1 MTREDFYFDSR
12 DGVNKIHAVRWIPA
26 GDPVAVLQIIHGMC
40 EHVDRYEDFAKYMCE
55 KGFLV
60 TANDHLGHGKSIVD
74 NCPGYFTDKNPANVV
89 IRDVH
94 RLKKLTEEKY
104 NHKPYF
110 VLGHS
115 MGSFILRNYL
125 FRYGKGITGAIVM
138 GTGMEPHVKILSMEM
153 LSSLGCLFGK
163 AKSHNLFI
171 TKQGFGTYL
180 KKIDNPRTQ
189 SDWLTKRED
198 IVDKYIADPLS
209 GFLFTNNGYK
219 TLSELLLPLYKK
231 KNIEKIPV
239 TLPVLIV
246 SGTEDPVGEYGKAPK
261 ALYESFKKTGMQKV
275 TLKLYEGDRHE
286 VLNETDNETVYSDI
300 YTWITENK

>member
-12 DGVNKIHAVRWIPA
+12 DGINKIHAVRWIPA
-26 GDPVAVLQIIHGMC
+26 GEPVAVLQIVHGMC

-60 TANDHLGHGKSIVD
+60 TANDHLGHGKSITEKG
-74 NCPGYFTDKNPANVV
+74 PGYFTEKNSANVV

-110 VLGHS
+110 ILGHS
-115 MGSFILRNYL
+115 MGSFVLRNYL
-125 FRYGKGITGAIVM
+125 FRYGKGISGAIVM
-138 GTGMEPHVKILSMEM
+138 GTGMEPYFKVLSMEVI
-153 LSSLGCLFGK
+153 SSLGCFFR
-163 AKSHNLFI
+163 KSNKHNLFI

-180 KKIDNPRTQ
+180 KRIENPRTM

-231 KNIEKIPV
+231 NNIEKIPV
-239 TLPVLIV
+239 TLPVLII
-246 SGTEDPVGEYGKAPK
+246 SGTEDPVGDYGKAPR
-261 ALYESFKKTGMQKV
+261 AVYESFKKTGMQKV
-275 TLKLYEGDRHE
+275 TFKLYEGDRHE
-286 VLNETDNETVYSDI
+286 LLNETDNQTVYEDI
-300 YTWITENK
+300 CTWITENK

>member
-1 MTREDFYFDSR
+1 
-12 DGVNKIHAVRWIPA
+12 
-26 GDPVAVLQIIHGMC
+26 
-40 EHVDRYEDFAKYMCE
+40 MCE

-60 TANDHLGHGKSIVD
+60 TADDHLGHGKSITD
-74 NCPGYFTDKNPANVV
+74 NGPGYFTDKNPANVV

-110 VLGHS
+110 ILGHS

-138 GTGMEPHVKILSMEM
+138 GTGMEPHAKILFMEV

-180 KKIDNPRTQ
+180 KRIDNPRTQ

-198 IVDKYIADPLS
+198 IVDKYIKDPLS

-239 TLPVLIV
+239 TLPVLIM

-261 ALYESFKKTGMQKV
+261 AVYESFKRTGMQKV

-286 VLNETDNETVYSDI
+286 LLNETDNETVYSDI